1 MVPDRFPLITPA
13 ALGRLLRE
21 NEIVLLDAR
30 TGPGAPEKHAALH
43 LAGARFVDAETELA
57 GPTANPSRGGRHP
70 LPRIADFARALQRLG
85 ITPQSR
91 VVVYD
96 DKNGSSAAARCWW
109 MLRAVGHESVQV
121 LDGGLQAALAAGVPT
136 GSGMAA
142 PPVATTYPVSQWL
155 LPLAT
160 IDQVATAARDAR
172 FLVIDVRA
180 AERYRGETE
189 PIDAVAGHIGGAVN
203 VPFTG
208 NLDPEG
214 FFLPPAELKQ
224 AYEKVLANRPAGRV
238 IVHCGSGVT
247 ACHTLLALAYAGL
260 EMPSL
265 YVGSWSEWSRTGRP
279 VARTRATR

>member
-1 MVPDRFPLITPA
+1 MVLQMSPLIKPA
-13 ALGRLLRE
+13 ELVRVLQE
-21 NEIVLLDAR
+21 KEIVLLDAR

-57 GPTANPSRGGRHP
+57 GPTADPSRGGRHP
-70 LPRIADFARALQRLG
+70 LPSIADFARVLERLG

-96 DKNGSSAAARCWW
+96 DKQGSSAAARCWW

-142 PPVATTYPVSQWL
+142 PPVRTTYPVRQWL

-160 IDQVATAARDAR
+160 IDQVAGAAQDFR

-203 VPFTG
+203 VPFTE
-208 NLDPEG
+208 NLGPEG
-214 FFLPPAELKQ
+214 FFLPPAALKQ
-224 AYEKVLANRPAGRV
+224 AYEKVLANRPVDRV

-279 VARTRATR
+279 IASTCSTP